1 MKISLIKSSKDK
13 QSFNL
18 AKGLGFYVIELE
30 ENEEVDNKIKELI
43 EKDYNS
49 IILSSEV
56 AGFSEDIIKKSKTDK
71 NINIYIAPSKRN
83 NSE

>member
-1 MKISLIKSSKDK
+1 MRISLIKSANDK
-13 QSFNL
+13 KSFNL
-18 AKGLGFYVIELE
+18 AKGLGFNVIELE

-43 EKDYNS
+43 ENNYNS

-56 AGFSEDIIKKSKTDK
+56 AGFSEDIIKKYNTDK

-83 NSE
+83 N

>member
-1 MKISLIKSSKDK
+1 MKISLIKSRKDT

-18 AKGLGFYVIELE
+18 AKGFGFNVVELE
-30 ENEEVDNKIKELI
+30 ENEEIDNKIKELI
-43 EKDYNS
+43 ENNYDN

-56 AGFSEDIIKKSKTDK
+56 AGFSEDIITKYKTDK

-83 NSE
+83 N